1 MNRSAGVL
9 MHITSL
15 PGEYGTGDFG
25 EGAKR
30 WIDRLAAGG
39 FTYWQVLPFTVPD
52 EFFSP
57 YRSFSAF
64 AGNPYFIDL
73 AALGREGL
81 LTAQEL
87 AGVKQA
93 TPYSCEFSRLQT
105 ERLPLLFRAASR
117 VSDRTPI
124 GEFLGEHP
132 HIAAFCRYMALREQN
147 GNTSWDT
154 WCETTPDPE
163 KVFAWGFLQY
173 TFFRQWKEIRTYA
186 AEKGIRIIGDLPMYV
201 SYDSADVWENPH
213 LFDLDAT
220 GHPKTV
226 AGVPPDYFSEDGQL
240 WGNPLYRWGI
250 MKKDGYA
257 WWRERIAAMMELF
270 DGIRIDHFRALDS
283 YWVVPADAETAKEG
297 HWKRGP
303 GKSFIKC
310 LRETAGDRLIIAED
324 LGDITDSVRSLI
336 RASGF
341 PGMGV
346 FQFAFFGD
354 PDSPHLPYNYPKNL
368 VAYTGTHDNNTLL
381 GYMWEQSEETRRR
394 ILAYCNYEGGDW
406 DHSYDS
412 ILKTMLASHADLVIF
427 PLQDLLHFGSDCRMN
442 TPGRAE
448 GNWAW
453 RVTEEQLDSL
463 SWDGF
468 RKWMELYG
476 RI

>member
-9 MHITSL
+9 LHITSL

-30 WIDRLAAGG
+30 WIDRLAEGG
-39 FTYWQVLPFTVPD
+39 FTYWQVLPFSMPD
-52 EFFSP
+52 AFFSP
-57 YRSFSAF
+57 YQSFSAF

-81 LTAQEL
+81 LTTDEL
-87 AGVKQA
+87 AQAKQK
-93 TPYSCEFSRLQT
+93 TPYSCEFSRLQA
-105 ERLPLLFRAASR
+105 ERLPLLFLAASR
-117 VSDRTPI
+117 VTDRAPTE
-124 GEFLGEHP
+124 EFLGAHP

-147 GNTSWDT
+147 GNTAWDT
-154 WCETTPDPE
+154 WRIQTPDPE

-186 AEKGIRIIGDLPMYV
+186 AQRGVRIIGDLPMYV
-201 SYDSADVWENPH
+201 AYDSADVWENPA

-240 WGNPLYRWGI
+240 WGNPLYRWDV

-257 WWRERIAAMMELF
+257 WWRDRIAAMMELF

-283 YWVVPADAETAKEG
+283 YWAVPADAKTAKEG

-303 GKSFIKC
+303 GKPFIKC
-310 LRETAGDRLIIAED
+310 LQETAGDRLIIAED
-324 LGDITDSVRSLI
+324 LGDITDSVRALI

-354 PDSPHLPYNYPKNL
+354 PASPHLPYNYPKNL

-394 ILAYCNYEGGDW
+394 ILSYCNYEDANW
-406 DHSYDS
+406 NRCYDS

-427 PLQDLLHFGSDCRMN
+427 PLQDLLHYGSDCRMN

-463 SWDGF
+463 SWSTTHA
-468 RKWMELYG
+468 WMELYG
-476 RI
+476 RV